1 MTFDPLQILRPDWRA
16 GDGSALLRPW
26 WGTSPGR
33 LLVRAVVQGAV
44 AVVLMVVALRVRS
57 GEYLPDDAGLGG
69 AGLGDAG
76 LGDSRSTISAVA
88 LAVVALAVLWLLFS
102 LLRIAVGILDL
113 IGRTET
119 AGVVVSITERPSWG
133 FLPGI
138 VQGMLWNRRDQ
149 GIDRRREHLVLT
161 IATDR
166 GQRSWKLTP
175 GKSRG
180 VRPGDM
186 VRVIATPINGYV
198 RLIETAGAQ

>member
-57 GEYLPDDAGLGG
+57 GEYLPDDA
-69 AGLGDAG
+69 A

>member
-57 GEYLPDDAGLGG
+57 GEYLPDDA
-69 AGLGDAG
+69 A

-198 RLIETAGAQ
+198 RSIETAGAQ